1 MMNVAAP
8 LAMELL
14 KAKPKERS
22 DMILEPLHVII
33 GIAMLGFCPQGTK
46 LTIGGNLLYLQ
57 KPTWTQGMRR
67 WYYQDTKDDL
77 FYLFHAIRRYYKW
90 YKEKDDEIFNYI
102 LELSKIGIQKLMD
115 TYSGL
120 DKKSIQHTLALYKN
134 MLNLNIPDLFKDTD
148 DDTVTID
155 EVFQNITEIYDKKT
169 LIIIFSIFKLLEA
182 ATSKEDIQSYLM
194 ALRHIMMP
202 INRRIQIWMAERMSF

>member
-1 MMNVAAP
+1 MNVAAP

-77 FYLFHAIRRYYKW
+77 YYLFHAIRRYYKW

-102 LELSKIGIQKLMD
+102 LELSKRGIQKLMD
-115 TYSGL
+115 TYSSHEN
-120 DKKSIQHTLALYKN
+120 KSIQHTLALYKN

>member
-8 LAMELL
+8 LAMELF

-33 GIAMLGFCPQGTK
+33 GIAMLGFCPEGTK

-57 KPTWTQGMRR
+57 KPTWTQGIRR
-67 WYYQDTKDDL
+67 WYHQDTKDDL

-90 YKEKDDEIFNYI
+90 YKEKDDIIFNYI
-102 LELSKIGIQKLMD
+102 LELSKKGIQKLMD
-115 TYSGL
+115 TYSSH

-134 MLNLNIPDLFKDTD
+134 MLNLNSHELFKDTD
-148 DDTVTID
+148 EDMVTLD

-169 LIIIFSIFKLLEA
+169 LYVIYNTFKLLETA
-182 ATSKEDIQSYLM
+182 SSEQDRISYIKV
-194 ALRHIMMP
+194 LRNIMMP
-202 INRRIQIWMAERMSF
+202 INRRIQIWMEERMRF

>member
-1 MMNVAAP
+1 MMNAAP

-22 DMILEPLHVII
+22 DMILEPLHVVI

-57 KPTWTQGMRR
+57 KPTWTQGIRR
-67 WYYQDTKDDL
+67 WYHQDTKDDL
-77 FYLFHAIRRYYKW
+77 YYLFHAIRRYYKW
-90 YKEKDDEIFNYI
+90 YKEEDDEIFNYI
-102 LELSKIGIQKLMD
+102 LELSKKGIQKLMD
-115 TYSGL
+115 TYSSQ

-155 EVFQNITEIYDKKT
+155 KVFQNITEIYDKKT
-169 LIIIFSIFKLLEA
+169 LIIIFSTFKLLEG
-182 ATSKEDIQSYLM
+182 ATSEEDIQSYLR

-202 INRRIQIWMAERMSF
+202 INRRIQTWMAERMSF